1 MGRCE
6 ALKQKLYPPE
16 EQDNDLVFLRMIE
29 DCVTAGR
36 FVLDLGAGTGSKF
49 KYDLK
54 TKVEPDGEVIGVD
67 FDARVTRNPL
77 LHRGVVMDSHSLR
90 LPFSDNTFDVV
101 FSRYVLEHVGNPS
114 EFLGEIWRVLRPGGS
129 FLFLTPN
136 KWHYVS
142 MASSLTPKWFH
153 NWYNQLRGRDKED
166 TFPTFYHLNSVS
178 TIRQQFNLAGFEEC
192 SLVLRECCPNYLTFC
207 MPAFLLGVA
216 YERLVNTTNLL
227 ARMRVN
233 ILGSFKKPPTNSI

>member
-67 FDARVTRNPL
+67 FDPRVTENPL
-77 LHRGVVMDSHSLR
+77 LHRGVVMDGPR
-90 LPFSDNTFDVV
+90 FPFGDNTFDVV
-101 FSRYVLEHVGNPS
+101 FSRYVLEYVGNPS
-114 EFLGEIWRVLRPGGS
+114 EFLGEIWRVLKPGGS

-142 MASSLTPKWFH
+142 IASRCTPHVFH
-153 NWYNQLRGRDKED
+153 GWYNKLRGRDETD
-166 TFPTFYHLNSVS
+166 TFLTVYRLNTRSA
-178 TIRQQFNLAGFEEC
+178 IRQHLQAAGFIEIEL
-192 SLVLRECCPNYLTFC
+192 STRECCPNYLTLAV
-207 MPAFLLGVA
+207 PLFLVGVA
-216 YERLVNTTNLL
+216 YERLVNSTDL
-227 ARMRVN
+227 
-233 ILGSFKKPPTNSI
+233 F

>member
-6 ALKQKLYPPE
+6 VLKQRLYTPE

-67 FDARVTRNPL
+67 FDARVTKNPL
-77 LHRGVVMDSHSLR
+77 LHRGVVMDSLR
-90 LPFSDNTFDVV
+90 LPFGDNTFDVV
-101 FSRYVLEHVGNPS
+101 FARYVLEHVRHPS
-114 EFLGEIWRVLRPGGS
+114 EFMGEVWRVTRPGGS

-136 KWHYVS
+136 KWHYVCL
-142 MASSLTPKWFH
+142 ASRFTPEAFH
-153 NWYNQLRGRDKED
+153 RSYNRRRGRAETD
-166 TFPTFYHLNSVS
+166 TFRTVYRLN
-178 TIRQQFNLAGFEEC
+178 TRGDIRYFFRKAGFAEKE
-192 SLVLRECCPNYLTFC
+192 LKMRECCPNYLTLAV
-207 MPAFLLGVA
+207 PLFLFGVA
-216 YERLVNTTNLL
+216 YERLVNSSNLL
-227 ARMRVN
+227 SGLRVN
-233 ILGSFKKPPTNSI
+233 ILGNFVKPVGT